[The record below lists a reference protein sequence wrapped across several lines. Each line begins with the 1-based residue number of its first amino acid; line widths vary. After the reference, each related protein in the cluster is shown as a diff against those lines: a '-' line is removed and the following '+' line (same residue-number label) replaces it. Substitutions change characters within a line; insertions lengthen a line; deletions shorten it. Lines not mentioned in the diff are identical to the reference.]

1 MKLSILMIVNTIMT
15 ALFGIGLLLA
25 PSQVVSMY
33 SVQTTPAM
41 DYFSQLSGASL
52 ISVAVLTW
60 VARNA
65 VELDGRRAIV
75 LSLFVLYGLGFV
87 LALIANLRHVVGP
100 FGWFGVLIFL
110 LLTVGFGYFK

>member
-15 ALFGIGLLLA
+15 ALFGYRLLLA

-52 ISVAVLTW
+52 IS
-60 VARNA
+60 
-65 VELDGRRAIV
+65 
-75 LSLFVLYGLGFV
+75 
-87 LALIANLRHVVGP
+87 LRC
-100 FGWFGVLIFL
+100 
-110 LLTVGFGYFK
+110 